1 MRITDMNIFKNI
13 NYIKNKKINF
23 KNRIFLKLVF
33 YFGISLFLFSVVTG
47 SVFASMYVRNT
58 VSLNKKNLEAR
69 AIKVSEIISNLWY
82 NEQKRNFE
90 GHNSEKPHR
99 RNMRMIEDIAMAKV
113 WIIEK
118 KSGSIIQEKDNSK
131 RNIPETYMILPQNA
145 EKAINAAFKGTVNT
159 TEDFNEF
166 LDKKA
171 LTTAAPIFKSGEVI
185 GVVLLHSPIEN
196 LSSALNNGI
205 YTLIISIFV
214 ALILASISAI
224 VLSLSFTKPLNKIE
238 NTALLLAEG
247 NYEAQT
253 GVKQNDEIGNL
264 AQTID
269 KLAIQLF
276 KSSKESEHF
285 EKMRQDFIINVSHEL
300 RTPVTVIRGSMEAL
314 CDNIITEPERINEYH
329 QQILSE
335 SIHLQKLINDLIDLS
350 KLQNTDFSIEK
361 SPLSLY
367 EIANDAARSMKQA
380 ARLRNIDITVTCNK
394 NPDDYIFKGDYFRIR
409 QMIIII
415 LDNAIKFSYE
425 NTSIKINIGKT
436 ISENGIKEIKMDIS
450 NKGSGI
456 ADKDI
461 NNIFERFHKTEGENN
476 ESGMGLGL
484 AIAKQIAIRHDIEIS
499 VSSIP
504 EEETVFSF
512 IFPVK

>member
-1 MRITDMNIFKNI
+1 MNIFKNI

-314 CDNIITEPERINEYH
+314 CDNIITEPERIDEYH

-367 EIANDAARSMKQA
+367 EIVNDAARSMKQPA
-380 ARLRNIDITVTCNK
+380 GLKNIDITIKCNE
-394 NPDDYIFKGDYFRIR
+394 NPDNYIFEGDYFRIR

-425 NTSIKINIGKT
+425 NTPIKINIGKV
-436 ISENGIKEIKMDIS
+436 SSKNEIKEIKMDIS
-450 NKGSGI
+450 NKGTGI

-461 NNIFERFHKTEGENN
+461 SNIFERFHKSEGENN

>member
-1 MRITDMNIFKNI
+1 MNIFKNI
-13 NYIKNKKINF
+13 NYIKNGKINF

-47 SVFASMYVRNT
+47 SVFASMYVKNT
-58 VSLNKKNLEAR
+58 VSLNKRNLEAR
-69 AIKVSEIISNLWY
+69 AIKVSETISKLWY
-82 NEQKRNFE
+82 NERKRNFE
-90 GHNSEKPHR
+90 GHNNEKPHR

-118 KSGSIIQEKDNSK
+118 ESGSIIQEKDNSE

-145 EKAINAAFKGTVNT
+145 EKAVNAAFKGTVNT
-159 TEDFNEF
+159 TENFNEF
-166 LDKKA
+166 LDRRA
-171 LTTAAPIFKSGEVI
+171 LTTAAPIFKNGEVI

-214 ALILASISAI
+214 ALTLASISAI
-224 VLSLSFTKPLNKIE
+224 VLSLSFTKPLNKIK

-253 GVKQNDEIGNL
+253 YVKQNDEIGNL

-314 CDNIITEPERINEYH
+314 CDNIITEPEKINEYH
-329 QQILSE
+329 RQILSE

-350 KLQNTDFSIEK
+350 KLQNMDFSIEK

-367 EIANDAARSMKQA
+367 KIANDAARSMNQPAGLK
-380 ARLRNIDITVTCNK
+380 NIKIDIAYSKDIDN
-394 NPDDYIFKGDYFRIR
+394 YIFEGDYFRIR

-425 NTSIKINIGKT
+425 GNPIKINIEKV
-436 ISENGIKEIKMDIS
+436 SSKNEIKEIKMDIS

-461 NNIFERFHKTEGENN
+461 NNIFERFHKSEGENN
-476 ESGMGLGL
+476 KSGMGLGL
-484 AIAKQIAIRHDIEIS
+484 AIAKQIAIRHNIKIS

>member
-1 MRITDMNIFKNI
+1 MNIFKNI

-300 RTPVTVIRGSMEAL
+300 RTPITVIRGSMEAL
-314 CDNIITEPERINEYH
+314 CDNIITEPEKINEYH
-329 QQILSE
+329 RQVLSE

-367 EIANDAARSMKQA
+367 EIANDAARSMNQPAGLK
-380 ARLRNIDITVTCNK
+380 NIKIDIAYSKDIGN
-394 NPDDYIFKGDYFRIR
+394 YIFEGDYFRIR

-425 NTSIKINIGKT
+425 GNPIKINIEKV
-436 ISENGIKEIKMDIS
+436 SSKNGIKEIKMDIS

-456 ADKDI
+456 SDKDI
-461 NNIFERFHKTEGENN
+461 SNIFERFHKSEGENN

-484 AIAKQIAIRHDIEIS
+484 AIAKQIAIRHNIEIS

>member
-1 MRITDMNIFKNI
+1 MNIFKNI
-13 NYIKNKKINF
+13 KYIKNEKINF
-23 KNRIFLKLVF
+23 KSRIFLKLVF
-33 YFGISLFLFSVVTG
+33 YFGISLLLFSVVTG

-58 VSLNKKNLEAR
+58 INLNKKNLEIR
-69 AIKVSEIISNLWY
+69 ALKVSETISRFWY
-82 NEQKRNFE
+82 ADKLKIELKEHGDRKQ
-90 GHNSEKPHR
+90 HR
-99 RNMRMIEDIAMAKV
+99 KNMRMIEDIAMAKV
-113 WIIEK
+113 WVIEK
-118 KSGSIIQEKDNSK
+118 NSGSIIQEEDTPE
-131 RNIPETYMILPQNA
+131 RNIPETYRILPPNA
-145 EKAINAAFKGTVNT
+145 EKAVSTAFKGTVNT

-171 LTTAAPIFKSGEVI
+171 LTTAAPIFKNGEVI

-205 YTLIISIFV
+205 YTLIISIFI

-224 VLSLSFTKPLNKIE
+224 VLSLSFTKPLNKIK

-253 GVKQNDEIGNL
+253 DVKQNDEIGNL

-269 KLAIQLF
+269 KLAMQLF

-314 CDNIITEPERINEYH
+314 CDNIITEPEKINEYH
-329 QQILSE
+329 RQVLSE

-367 EIANDAARSMKQA
+367 EIANDAARSMNQPAGLK
-380 ARLRNIDITVTCNK
+380 NIKIDIAYSKDIDN
-394 NPDDYIFKGDYFRIR
+394 YIFEGDYFRIR

-425 NTSIKINIGKT
+425 GNPIKINIEKV
-436 ISENGIKEIKMDIS
+436 SSKNGIKEIKMDIS

-461 NNIFERFHKTEGENN
+461 SNIFERFHKSEGENN

-504 EEETVFSF
+504 EGETVFSF
-512 IFPVK
+512 TFPVK

>member
-13 NYIKNKKINF
+13 NYIKNGKINF

-33 YFGISLFLFSVVTG
+33 YFVISLFLFSVVTG
-47 SVFASMYVRNT
+47 SVFASMYVKNT
-58 VSLNKKNLEAR
+58 VSLNKRNLEAR
-69 AIKVSEIISNLWY
+69 AIKVSETISKLWY
-82 NEQKRNFE
+82 NERKRNFE
-90 GHNSEKPHR
+90 GHNNEKPHR

-118 KSGSIIQEKDNSK
+118 ESGSIIQEKDNSE

-145 EKAINAAFKGTVNT
+145 EKAVNAAFKGTVNT
-159 TEDFNEF
+159 TENFNEF
-166 LDKKA
+166 LDRRA
-171 LTTAAPIFKSGEVI
+171 LTTAAPIFKNGEVI
-185 GVVLLHSPIEN
+185 GVVLLHSPVEN

-214 ALILASISAI
+214 ALTLASISAI
-224 VLSLSFTKPLNKIE
+224 VLSLSFTKPLNKIK

-253 GVKQNDEIGNL
+253 DVKQNDEIGNL

-300 RTPVTVIRGSMEAL
+300 RTPITVIRGSMEAL
-314 CDNIITEPERINEYH
+314 CDNIITEPEKINEYH
-329 QQILSE
+329 RQVLSE

-367 EIANDAARSMKQA
+367 EIANDAARSMNQPAGLK
-380 ARLRNIDITVTCNK
+380 NIKIDIAYSKDIGN
-394 NPDDYIFKGDYFRIR
+394 YIFEGDYFRIR

-425 NTSIKINIGKT
+425 GNPIKINIEKV
-436 ISENGIKEIKMDIS
+436 SSKNGIKKIKMDIS

-461 NNIFERFHKTEGENN
+461 SNIFERFHKSEGENN

-484 AIAKQIAIRHDIEIS
+484 AIAKQIAIRHNIEIS

>member
-1 MRITDMNIFKNI
+1 M
-13 NYIKNKKINF
+13 
-23 KNRIFLKLVF
+23 
-33 YFGISLFLFSVVTG
+33 
-47 SVFASMYVRNT
+47 
-58 VSLNKKNLEAR
+58 
-69 AIKVSEIISNLWY
+69 
-82 NEQKRNFE
+82 
-90 GHNSEKPHR
+90 
-99 RNMRMIEDIAMAKV
+99 
-113 WIIEK
+113 
-118 KSGSIIQEKDNSK
+118 
-131 RNIPETYMILPQNA
+131 
-145 EKAINAAFKGTVNT
+145 
-159 TEDFNEF
+159 
-166 LDKKA
+166 
-171 LTTAAPIFKSGEVI
+171 
-185 GVVLLHSPIEN
+185 
-196 LSSALNNGI
+196 
-205 YTLIISIFV
+205 

-224 VLSLSFTKPLNKIE
+224 LLSLSFTKPLNKIK
-238 NTALLLAEG
+238 NTAILLSEG

-253 GVKQNDEIGNL
+253 DVKQNDEIGNL

-269 KLAIQLF
+269 KLALQLF

-314 CDNIITEPERINEYH
+314 CDNIITEPERIDEYH

-367 EIANDAARSMKQA
+367 EIVNDAARSMKQPA
-380 ARLRNIDITVTCNK
+380 GLKNIDITIKCNE
-394 NPDDYIFKGDYFRIR
+394 NPDNYIFEGDYFRIR

-425 NTSIKINIGKT
+425 GNPIKINIEKV
-436 ISENGIKEIKMDIS
+436 SSKNEIKEIKMDIS

-461 NNIFERFHKTEGENN
+461 SNIFERFHKSEGENN

-504 EEETVFSF
+504 GQETVFSF

>member
-13 NYIKNKKINF
+13 NYIKNGKVNF

-47 SVFASMYVRNT
+47 SVFASMYVKNT
-58 VSLNKKNLEAR
+58 VSLNKRNLEAR
-69 AIKVSEIISNLWY
+69 AIKVSETISKLWY
-82 NEQKRNFE
+82 NERKRNFE
-90 GHNSEKPHR
+90 GHNNEKPHR

-118 KSGSIIQEKDNSK
+118 ESGSIIQEKDNSE

-145 EKAINAAFKGTVNT
+145 EKAVNAAFKGTVNT
-159 TEDFNEF
+159 TENFNEF
-166 LDKKA
+166 LDRRA
-171 LTTAAPIFKSGEVI
+171 QTTAAPIFKNGEVI
-185 GVVLLHSPIEN
+185 GVVLLHSPVEN

-214 ALILASISAI
+214 ALTLASISAI
-224 VLSLSFTKPLNKIE
+224 VLSLSFTKPLNKIK

-253 GVKQNDEIGNL
+253 DVKQNDEIGNL

-314 CDNIITEPERINEYH
+314 CDNIITEPEKINEYH
-329 QQILSE
+329 RQVLSE

-367 EIANDAARSMKQA
+367 EIANDAARSMNQPAGLKNIKIDIA
-380 ARLRNIDITVTCNK
+380 YSKNIDN
-394 NPDDYIFKGDYFRIR
+394 YIFEGDYFRIR

-425 NTSIKINIGKT
+425 GNPIKINIEKV
-436 ISENGIKEIKMDIS
+436 SSKNEIKEIKMDIS

-461 NNIFERFHKTEGENN
+461 SNIFERFHKSEGENN

-484 AIAKQIAIRHDIEIS
+484 AIAKQIAIRHNIKIS

>member
-13 NYIKNKKINF
+13 NYIKNGKINF

-47 SVFASMYVRNT
+47 SVFASMYVKNT
-58 VSLNKKNLEAR
+58 VSLNKRNLEAR
-69 AIKVSEIISNLWY
+69 AIKVSETISKLWY
-82 NEQKRNFE
+82 NERKRNFE
-90 GHNSEKPHR
+90 GHNNEKPHR

-118 KSGSIIQEKDNSK
+118 ESGSIIQEKDNSE

-145 EKAINAAFKGTVNT
+145 EKAVNFAFKGTVNT
-159 TEDFNEF
+159 TENFNEF
-166 LDKKA
+166 LDRRA
-171 LTTAAPIFKSGEVI
+171 LTTAAPIFKNGEVI
-185 GVVLLHSPIEN
+185 GVVLLHSPVEN

-214 ALILASISAI
+214 ALTLASISAI
-224 VLSLSFTKPLNKIE
+224 VLSLSFTKPLNKIK

-253 GVKQNDEIGNL
+253 DVKQNDEIGNL

-314 CDNIITEPERINEYH
+314 CDNIITEPEKINEYH
-329 QQILSE
+329 RQILSE

-367 EIANDAARSMKQA
+367 EIANDAARSMNQPAGLK
-380 ARLRNIDITVTCNK
+380 NIKIDIAYSKDIDN
-394 NPDDYIFKGDYFRIR
+394 YIFEGDYFRIR

-425 NTSIKINIGKT
+425 GNPIKINIEKV
-436 ISENGIKEIKMDIS
+436 SSKNEIKEIKMDIS

-461 NNIFERFHKTEGENN
+461 SKIFERFHKSEEENN

-484 AIAKQIAIRHDIEIS
+484 AIAKQIAIRHNIEIS

-504 EEETVFSF
+504 GQETVFSF
-512 IFPVK
+512 IFLVK

>member
-13 NYIKNKKINF
+13 NYIKNEKVNF

-47 SVFASMYVRNT
+47 SVFASMYVKNT
-58 VSLNKKNLEAR
+58 VSLNKRNLEAR
-69 AIKVSEIISNLWY
+69 AIKVSETISKLWY
-82 NEQKRNFE
+82 NERKRNFE
-90 GHNSEKPHR
+90 GHNNEKPHR

-118 KSGSIIQEKDNSK
+118 ESGSIIQEKDNSE

-145 EKAINAAFKGTVNT
+145 EKAVNAAFKGTVNT
-159 TEDFNEF
+159 TENFNEF
-166 LDKKA
+166 LDRRA
-171 LTTAAPIFKSGEVI
+171 LTTAAPIFKNGEVI
-185 GVVLLHSPIEN
+185 GVVLLHSPVEN

-214 ALILASISAI
+214 ALTLASISAI
-224 VLSLSFTKPLNKIE
+224 ALSLSFTKPLNKIK

-253 GVKQNDEIGNL
+253 DVKQNDEIGNL

-314 CDNIITEPERINEYH
+314 CDNIITEPEKINEYH
-329 QQILSE
+329 RQVLSE

-367 EIANDAARSMKQA
+367 EIANDAARSMNQPAGLK
-380 ARLRNIDITVTCNK
+380 NIKIDIAYSKDIGN
-394 NPDDYIFKGDYFRIR
+394 YIFEGDYFRIR

-425 NTSIKINIGKT
+425 GNPIKINIEKV
-436 ISENGIKEIKMDIS
+436 SSKNEIKEIKMDIS

-461 NNIFERFHKTEGENN
+461 SNIFERFHKSEGENN

-484 AIAKQIAIRHDIEIS
+484 AIAKQIAIRHNIKIS

-504 EEETVFSF
+504 GQETVFSF

>member
-224 VLSLSFTKPLNKIE
+224 VLSLSFTKPLNKIK

-253 GVKQNDEIGNL
+253 NVKQNDEIGNL

-314 CDNIITEPERINEYH
+314 CDNIITEPERIDEYH

-367 EIANDAARSMKQA
+367 EIVNDAARSMKQPA
-380 ARLRNIDITVTCNK
+380 GLKNIDITIKCNE
-394 NPDDYIFKGDYFRIR
+394 NPDNYIFEGDYFRIR

-425 NTSIKINIGKT
+425 NTPIKINIEKV
-436 ISENGIKEIKMDIS
+436 SSKNEIKEIKMDIS
-450 NKGSGI
+450 NKGNGI

-461 NNIFERFHKTEGENN
+461 NNIFERFHKSEGENN

-504 EEETVFSF
+504 EKETIFSF

>member
-13 NYIKNKKINF
+13 NYIKNGKINF

-47 SVFASMYVRNT
+47 SVFASMYVKNT
-58 VSLNKKNLEAR
+58 VSLNKRNLEAR
-69 AIKVSEIISNLWY
+69 AIKVSETISKLWY
-82 NEQKRNFE
+82 NEWKRNFE
-90 GHNSEKPHR
+90 GHNNEKPHR

-118 KSGSIIQEKDNSK
+118 ESGSIIQEKDNSE

-145 EKAINAAFKGTVNT
+145 EKAVNAAFKGTVNT
-159 TEDFNEF
+159 TENFNEF
-166 LDKKA
+166 LDRRA
-171 LTTAAPIFKSGEVI
+171 LTTAAPIFKNGEVI
-185 GVVLLHSPIEN
+185 GVVLLHSPVEN

-214 ALILASISAI
+214 ALTLASISAI
-224 VLSLSFTKPLNKIE
+224 VLSLTFTKPLNKIK

-253 GVKQNDEIGNL
+253 NVKQNDEIGNL

-314 CDNIITEPERINEYH
+314 CDNIITEPERIDEYH

-367 EIANDAARSMKQA
+367 EIVNDAARSMKQPA
-380 ARLRNIDITVTCNK
+380 GLKNIDITIKCNE
-394 NPDDYIFKGDYFRIR
+394 NPDNYIFEGDYFRIR

-425 NTSIKINIGKT
+425 NTPIKINIGKT
-436 ISENGIKEIKMDIS
+436 LSENEIKEIKMDIS

-461 NNIFERFHKTEGENN
+461 SNIFERFHKSEGENN

-484 AIAKQIAIRHDIEIS
+484 AIAKQIAIRHNIKIS

>member
-13 NYIKNKKINF
+13 NYIKNGKINF

-33 YFGISLFLFSVVTG
+33 YFGISLFLFSIVTG
-47 SVFASMYVRNT
+47 SVFASMYVKNT
-58 VSLNKKNLEAR
+58 VSLNKRNLEAR
-69 AIKVSEIISNLWY
+69 AIKVSETISKLWY
-82 NEQKRNFE
+82 NERKRNFE
-90 GHNSEKPHR
+90 GHNNEKPHR

-118 KSGSIIQEKDNSK
+118 ESGSIIQEKDNSE

-159 TEDFNEF
+159 TENFNEF

-171 LTTAAPIFKSGEVI
+171 LTTAAPIFKNGEVI
-185 GVVLLHSPIEN
+185 GVVLLHSPVEN
-196 LSSALNNGI
+196 LSLALNNGI

-214 ALILASISAI
+214 ALTLASISAI
-224 VLSLSFTKPLNKIE
+224 ALSLSFTKPLNKIK

-253 GVKQNDEIGNL
+253 NVKQNDEIGNL

-314 CDNIITEPERINEYH
+314 CDNIITEPEKINEYH
-329 QQILSE
+329 RQVLSE

-367 EIANDAARSMKQA
+367 EIANDAARSMNQPAGLK
-380 ARLRNIDITVTCNK
+380 NIKIDIAYSKDIDN
-394 NPDDYIFKGDYFRIR
+394 YIFEGDYFRIR

-425 NTSIKINIGKT
+425 GNPIKINIEKV
-436 ISENGIKEIKMDIS
+436 SSKNEIKEIKMDIS

-456 ADKDI
+456 SDKDI
-461 NNIFERFHKTEGENN
+461 SNIFERFHKSEGENN

-484 AIAKQIAIRHDIEIS
+484 AIAKQIAIRHNIEIS

>member
-1 MRITDMNIFKNI
+1 MNIFKNI
-13 NYIKNKKINF
+13 NYIKNGKINF

-33 YFGISLFLFSVVTG
+33 YFGISLFLFSIVTG
-47 SVFASMYVRNT
+47 SVFASMYVKNT
-58 VSLNKKNLEAR
+58 VSLNKRNLEAR
-69 AIKVSEIISNLWY
+69 AIKVSETISKLWY
-82 NEQKRNFE
+82 NERKRNFE
-90 GHNSEKPHR
+90 GHNNEKPHR

-118 KSGSIIQEKDNSK
+118 ESGSIIQEKDNSE

-159 TEDFNEF
+159 TENFNEF

-171 LTTAAPIFKSGEVI
+171 LTTAAPIFKNGEVI
-185 GVVLLHSPIEN
+185 GVVLLHSPVEN
-196 LSSALNNGI
+196 LSLALNNGI

-214 ALILASISAI
+214 ALTLASISAI
-224 VLSLSFTKPLNKIE
+224 ALSLSFTKPLNKIK

-253 GVKQNDEIGNL
+253 NVKQNDEIGNL

-314 CDNIITEPERINEYH
+314 CDNIITEPERIDEYH

-367 EIANDAARSMKQA
+367 EIVNDAARSMKQPA
-380 ARLRNIDITVTCNK
+380 GLKNIDITIKCNE
-394 NPDDYIFKGDYFRIR
+394 NPDNYIFEGDYFRIR

-425 NTSIKINIGKT
+425 NTPIKINIEKV
-436 ISENGIKEIKMDIS
+436 SSKNEIKEIKMDIS

-456 ADKDI
+456 SDKDI
-461 NNIFERFHKTEGENN
+461 SNIFERFHKSEGENN

-484 AIAKQIAIRHDIEIS
+484 AIAKQIAIRHNIEIS

>member
-13 NYIKNKKINF
+13 NYIKNEKVNF

-47 SVFASMYVRNT
+47 SVFASMYVKNT
-58 VSLNKKNLEAR
+58 VSLNKRNLEAR
-69 AIKVSEIISNLWY
+69 AIKVSETISKLWY
-82 NEQKRNFE
+82 NERKRNFE
-90 GHNSEKPHR
+90 GHNNEKPHR

-118 KSGSIIQEKDNSK
+118 ESGSIIQEKDNSE

-145 EKAINAAFKGTVNT
+145 EKAVNAAFKGTVNT
-159 TEDFNEF
+159 TENFNEF
-166 LDKKA
+166 LDRRA
-171 LTTAAPIFKSGEVI
+171 LTTAAPIFKNGEVI
-185 GVVLLHSPIEN
+185 GVVLLHSPVEN

-214 ALILASISAI
+214 ALTLASISAI
-224 VLSLSFTKPLNKIE
+224 ALSLSFTKPLNKIK

-253 GVKQNDEIGNL
+253 DVKQNDEIGNL

-314 CDNIITEPERINEYH
+314 CDNIITEPEKINEYH
-329 QQILSE
+329 RQVLSE

-350 KLQNTDFSIEK
+350 KLHNTDFSIEK

-367 EIANDAARSMKQA
+367 EIANDAARSMKQP
-380 ARLRNIDITVTCNK
+380 ARFRNIDITVTCNE
-394 NPDDYIFKGDYFRIR
+394 NPDDYIFEGDYFRIR

-425 NTSIKINIGKT
+425 GNPIKINIEKV
-436 ISENGIKEIKMDIS
+436 SSKNEIKEIKMDIS

-461 NNIFERFHKTEGENN
+461 SNIFERFHKSEGENN

-484 AIAKQIAIRHDIEIS
+484 AIAKQIAIRHNIKIS

-504 EEETVFSF
+504 GQETVFSF

>member
-13 NYIKNKKINF
+13 NYIKNGKINF

-33 YFGISLFLFSVVTG
+33 YFGISLFLFSVITG
-47 SVFASMYVRNT
+47 SVFASMYVKNT
-58 VSLNKKNLEAR
+58 VSLNKRNLEER
-69 AIKVSEIISNLWY
+69 AIKVSETISKLWY
-82 NEQKRNFE
+82 NERKRNFE
-90 GHNSEKPHR
+90 GHNNEKPHR

-118 KSGSIIQEKDNSK
+118 ESGSIIQEKDNSE

-145 EKAINAAFKGTVNT
+145 EKAVNAAFKGTVNT
-159 TEDFNEF
+159 TENFNEF
-166 LDKKA
+166 LDRRA
-171 LTTAAPIFKSGEVI
+171 LTTAAPIFKNGEVI
-185 GVVLLHSPIEN
+185 GVVLLHSPVEN

-214 ALILASISAI
+214 ALTLASISAI
-224 VLSLSFTKPLNKIE
+224 VLSLSFTKPLNKIK

-314 CDNIITEPERINEYH
+314 CDNIITEPEKINEYH
-329 QQILSE
+329 RQILSE

-367 EIANDAARSMKQA
+367 EIANDAARSMNQPAGLK
-380 ARLRNIDITVTCNK
+380 NIKIDIAYSKDIDN
-394 NPDDYIFKGDYFRIR
+394 YIFEGDYFRIR

-425 NTSIKINIGKT
+425 GNPIKINIEKV
-436 ISENGIKEIKMDIS
+436 SSKNEIKEIKMDIS

-476 ESGMGLGL
+476 KSGMGLGL
-484 AIAKQIAIRHDIEIS
+484 AIAKQIAIRHNIEVS

>member
-1 MRITDMNIFKNI
+1 MNIFKNI
-13 NYIKNKKINF
+13 KYIKNEKINF
-23 KNRIFLKLVF
+23 KSRIFLKLVF
-33 YFGISLFLFSVVTG
+33 YFGISLLLFSVVTG

-58 VSLNKKNLEAR
+58 INLNKKNLEIR
-69 AIKVSEIISNLWY
+69 ALKVSETISRFWY
-82 NEQKRNFE
+82 AD
-90 GHNSEKPHR
+90 KPKIELKEHGDRKQHR
-99 RNMRMIEDIAMAKV
+99 KNMRMIEDIAMAKV
-113 WIIEK
+113 WVIEK
-118 KSGSIIQEKDNSK
+118 NSGSIIQEEDTPEK
-131 RNIPETYMILPQNA
+131 NIPETYRILPPNA
-145 EKAINAAFKGTVNT
+145 EKAVSTAFKGTVNT

-171 LTTAAPIFKSGEVI
+171 LTTAAPIFKNGEVV

-196 LSSALNNGI
+196 LSTALNNGI
-205 YTLIISIFV
+205 YTLVISIFV

-224 VLSLSFTKPLNKIE
+224 LLSLSFTKPLNKIK
-238 NTALLLAEG
+238 NTAILLSEG
-247 NYEAQT
+247 DYEAQT
-253 GVKQNDEIGNL
+253 DVKQNDEIGNL

-269 KLAIQLF
+269 KLALQLF

-314 CDNIITEPERINEYH
+314 CDNIITEPERIDEYH

-367 EIANDAARSMKQA
+367 EIVNDAARSMKQPA
-380 ARLRNIDITVTCNK
+380 GLKNIDITIKCNE
-394 NPDDYIFKGDYFRIR
+394 NPDNYIFEGDYFRIR

-425 NTSIKINIGKT
+425 GNPIKINIEKVSSKNET
-436 ISENGIKEIKMDIS
+436 KEIKMDIS

-456 ADKDI
+456 SDKDI

-476 ESGMGLGL
+476 ESGIGLGL
-484 AIAKQIAIRHDIEIS
+484 AIAKQIAIRHDIKIS

-504 EEETVFSF
+504 EGETVFSF
-512 IFPVK
+512 TFPVK

>member
-13 NYIKNKKINF
+13 NYIKNGKINF

-33 YFGISLFLFSVVTG
+33 YFVISLFLFSVVTG
-47 SVFASMYVRNT
+47 SVFASMYVKNT
-58 VSLNKKNLEAR
+58 VSLNKRNLEAR
-69 AIKVSEIISNLWY
+69 AIKVSETISKLWY
-82 NEQKRNFE
+82 NERKRNFE
-90 GHNSEKPHR
+90 GHNNEKPHR

-118 KSGSIIQEKDNSK
+118 ESGSIIQEKDNSE

-145 EKAINAAFKGTVNT
+145 EKAVNAAFKGTVNT
-159 TEDFNEF
+159 TENFNEF
-166 LDKKA
+166 LDRRA
-171 LTTAAPIFKSGEVI
+171 LTTAAPIFKNGEVI
-185 GVVLLHSPIEN
+185 EVVLLHSPVEN

-214 ALILASISAI
+214 ALTLASISAI
-224 VLSLSFTKPLNKIE
+224 VLSLSFTKPLNKIK

-253 GVKQNDEIGNL
+253 DVKQNDEIGNL

-300 RTPVTVIRGSMEAL
+300 RTPITVIRGSMEAL
-314 CDNIITEPERINEYH
+314 CDNIITEPEKINEYH
-329 QQILSE
+329 RQVLSE

-367 EIANDAARSMKQA
+367 EIANDAARSMNQPAGLK
-380 ARLRNIDITVTCNK
+380 NIKIDIAYSKDIGN
-394 NPDDYIFKGDYFRIR
+394 YIFEGDYFRIR

-425 NTSIKINIGKT
+425 GNPIKINIEKV
-436 ISENGIKEIKMDIS
+436 SSKNGIKKIKMDIS

-461 NNIFERFHKTEGENN
+461 SNIFERFHKSEGENN

-484 AIAKQIAIRHDIEIS
+484 AIAKQIAIRHNIEIS

>member
-13 NYIKNKKINF
+13 NYIKNGKINL

-33 YFGISLFLFSVVTG
+33 YFGISLFLFSIVTG
-47 SVFASMYVRNT
+47 SVFASMYVKNT
-58 VSLNKKNLEAR
+58 VSLNKRNLEAR
-69 AIKVSEIISNLWY
+69 AIKVSETISKLWY
-82 NEQKRNFE
+82 NERKRNFE
-90 GHNSEKPHR
+90 GHNNEKPHR

-118 KSGSIIQEKDNSK
+118 ESGSIIQEKDNSE

-145 EKAINAAFKGTVNT
+145 EKAVNAAFKGTVNT

-171 LTTAAPIFKSGEVI
+171 LTTAAPIFKNGEVV
-185 GVVLLHSPIEN
+185 GVVLLHSPVEN
-196 LSSALNNGI
+196 LSTALNNGI
-205 YTLIISIFV
+205 YTLIISIFT

-224 VLSLSFTKPLNKIE
+224 LLSLSFTKPLNKIK
-238 NTALLLAEG
+238 NTAILLSEG
-247 NYEAQT
+247 DYEAQT
-253 GVKQNDEIGNL
+253 DVKQNDEIGNL

-269 KLAIQLF
+269 KLALQLF

-329 QQILSE
+329 HQILSE

-367 EIANDAARSMKQA
+367 EITNDVARSMKQPA
-380 ARLRNIDITVTCNK
+380 GLRNIDITVTCNK
-394 NPDDYIFKGDYFRIR
+394 NPDDYIFEGDYFRIR

-425 NTSIKINIGKT
+425 NTPIKINIGKT
-436 ISENGIKEIKMDIS
+436 LSENGTKKIKMDIS
-450 NKGSGI
+450 NKGNGI

-461 NNIFERFHKTEGENN
+461 NNIFERFHKSEGENN

-504 EEETVFSF
+504 EQETVFSF

>member
-13 NYIKNKKINF
+13 NYIKNGKINF

-33 YFGISLFLFSVVTG
+33 YFVISLFLFSVVTG
-47 SVFASMYVRNT
+47 SVFASMYVKNT
-58 VSLNKKNLEAR
+58 VSLNKRNLEAR
-69 AIKVSEIISNLWY
+69 AIKVSETISKLWY
-82 NEQKRNFE
+82 NERKRNFE
-90 GHNSEKPHR
+90 GHNNEKPHR

-118 KSGSIIQEKDNSK
+118 ESGSIIQEKDNSE

-145 EKAINAAFKGTVNT
+145 EKAVNAAFKGTVNT
-159 TEDFNEF
+159 TENFNEF
-166 LDKKA
+166 LDRRA
-171 LTTAAPIFKSGEVI
+171 LTTAAPIFKNGEVI
-185 GVVLLHSPIEN
+185 GVVLLHSPVEN

-214 ALILASISAI
+214 ALTLASISAI
-224 VLSLSFTKPLNKIE
+224 VLSLSFTKPLNKIK

-253 GVKQNDEIGNL
+253 DVKQNDEIGNL

-300 RTPVTVIRGSMEAL
+300 RTPITVIRGSMEAL
-314 CDNIITEPERINEYH
+314 CDNIITEPEKINEYH
-329 QQILSE
+329 RQVLSE

-367 EIANDAARSMKQA
+367 EIANDAARSMNQPAGLK
-380 ARLRNIDITVTCNK
+380 NIKIEIAYSKDIGN
-394 NPDDYIFKGDYFRIR
+394 YIFEGDYFRIR

-425 NTSIKINIGKT
+425 GNPIKINIEKV
-436 ISENGIKEIKMDIS
+436 SSKNGIKKIKMDIS

-456 ADKDI
+456 SDKDI
-461 NNIFERFHKTEGENN
+461 SNIFERFHKSEGENN

-484 AIAKQIAIRHDIEIS
+484 AIAKQIAIRHNIKIS